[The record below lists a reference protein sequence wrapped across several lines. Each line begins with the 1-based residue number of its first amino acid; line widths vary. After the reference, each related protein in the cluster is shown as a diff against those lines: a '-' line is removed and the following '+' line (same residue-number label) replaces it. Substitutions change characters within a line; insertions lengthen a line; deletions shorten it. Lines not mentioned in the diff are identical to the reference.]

1 MDTNGDRGKNVPC
14 GTFTENAGIVTG
26 KWIVKSFVNDR

>member
-1 MDTNGDRGKNVPC
+1 MDMNGDLDWNYVPC

-26 KWIVKSFVNDR
+26 KWIEKSLF